1 MPGTPESDEGS
12 SVLMALV
19 PLFVGLI
26 LSLVQLELD
35 WWFQRT
41 FTVSLY
47 LEDKTWDSIDKLNE
61 KRIEY
66 NQKKREQE

>member
-1 MPGTPESDEGS
+1 
-12 SVLMALV
+12 MALV

>member
-1 MPGTPESDEGS
+1 MPGKPESDEGS